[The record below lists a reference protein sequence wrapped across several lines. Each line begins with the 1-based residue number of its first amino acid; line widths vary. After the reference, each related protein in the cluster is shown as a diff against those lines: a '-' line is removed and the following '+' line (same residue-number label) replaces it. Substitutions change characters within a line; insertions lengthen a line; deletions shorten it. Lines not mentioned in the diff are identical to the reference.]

1 MGLFML
7 IINIVNLFAMIP
19 EIYRAIKTIMELIKM
34 LKDEQRT
41 AAKEQLKTV
50 LKKYIHIDKKNKE
63 QVKTSSS
70 SLLDELK
77 ALEKDL
83 KEKTESA

>member
-50 LKKYIHIDKKNKE
+50 LKKYMHVDKKNKE

>member
-70 SLLDELK
+70 SLLEELK

-83 KEKTESA
+83 KEKTESV

>member
-50 LKKYIHIDKKNKE
+50 LKKYIHVDKKNKE